1 MSFSLNKTKTTI
13 SGTVNFKNYSID
25 FNDAIYNE
33 LIKYEDALYNA
44 KTASEEQTLLE
55 AIEEYI
61 LNVSAETSK
70 NSEIDP
76 RLKFDNGKYYLIA
89 PNGTVSLQ
97 AVPNSL
103 MKLMISARQEGI
115 TIEPYIKC
123 WTLFLQ
129 NPNFT
134 PEKAELFGAY
144 ISAKY
149 VDQEQY
155 DALIEEG
162 YSEDRATELSTYDEV
177 AISRSGLLLTYKY
190 VDIENGDIDKAVE
203 AFNDTPNVHAE
214 DITFLPPV
222 MGKGGDKV
230 LVNGV
235 LTHNVTIGSIHEL
248 PSWSYVNCNDYTSC
262 VKGLHL
268 GSQTYIRCFGGRTAF
283 LLNCLTSPSDIGAIV
298 HNSVA
303 TADRGALRV
312 LRYYPVSV
320 NIAPNRGRYHESTLL
335 DRCAEDWDKLRQSV
349 IEETNA
355 KIKELK
361 KLRNFVKSI

>member
-13 SGTVNFKNYSID
+13 SGTINFKNYSID
-25 FNDAIYNE
+25 YNDTVYKE
-33 LIKYEDALYNA
+33 LSQYEDALYNA
-44 KTASEEQTLLE
+44 ETASEEQTLLSV
-55 AIEEYI
+55 IEDYI
-61 LNVSAETSK
+61 LGLSEKTSK

-76 RLKFDNGKYYLIA
+76 RLMFKNGKYYLLA
-89 PNGTVSLQ
+89 PDGTPSLQ
-97 AVPNSL
+97 AVPKSL
-103 MKLMISARQEGI
+103 MDLMISARQEGI

-134 PEKAELFGAY
+134 PAKAELFGNY

-155 DALIEEG
+155 AELIEEG
-162 YSEDRATELSTYDEV
+162 YSEDRATQLSTYDEV

-190 VDIENGDIDKAVE
+190 VDIEKGEVEKAVD
-203 AFNDTPNVHAE
+203 AFHETPNVHAE

-222 MGKGGDKV
+222 MGKNGDKV
-230 LVNGV
+230 LVNGE

-248 PSWSYVNCNDYTSC
+248 PSWSYVDCDDYRSC

-268 GSQTYIRCFGGRTAF
+268 GSQTYIRCFGGRTSF

-298 HNSVA
+298 HNSIA
-303 TADRGALRV
+303 SADRGALRV

-320 NIAPNRGRYHESTLL
+320 NLAPNRGRYHESTLL

-349 IEETNA
+349 IDETNA

-361 KLRNFVKSI
+361 KLRNFVKAI